1 MRKTYRYDNALV
13 HIVSLDKYD
22 RENFKKATQEF
33 LKKVMREGKRNGN
46 SDTRRDFREKQVLHR

>member
-33 LKKVMREGKRNGN
+33 LRKVMREETKNGN
-46 SDTRRDFREKQVLHR
+46 SNTRTNIRKE

>member
-13 HIVSLDKYD
+13 YIMSSDKYD

-33 LKKVMREGKRNGN
+33 LKKVMREGAENGN
-46 SDTRRDFREKQVLHR
+46 SNTSEDFRKE